1 MLQRLLPTVAQ
12 CLNKTCHSTWK
23 QQNAVP
29 HFQTE
34 HTRGKLLLKN
44 ILTNILT
51 SPCRRSGIFNKE
63 NALKKV
69 EIIQTHVVFHLN
81 IGHIVQLQSIYSVI
95 SVQQLVYNRSCTII
109 RAIPGGHVIWKASTL
124 WSVYKRLE
132 NYCWIHSLFTDLKYT
147 FFMLY
152 FQVETNCGHT
162 V

>member
-1 MLQRLLPTVAQ
+1 MSFNLETAKCCAPFSNWTYPRQVVF
-12 CLNKTCHSTWK
+12 K
-23 QQNAVP
+23 
-29 HFQTE
+29 
-34 HTRGKLLLKN
+34 KN

-95 SVQQLVYNRSCTII
+95 SVQQLVYNRICTII
-109 RAIPGGHVIWKASTL
+109 RAIPGGHVIWKASML

-132 NYCWIHSLFTDLKYT
+132 HSCWIHSLFTDLKYT